1 MSKSEC
7 QRQSNW
13 KVKFKK
19 VTYLKPSDVIFGRV
33 DTCCVTSSHD
43 TGLWCKPL

>member
-7 QRQSNW
+7 QRQNNW

-19 VTYLKPSDVIFGRV
+19 VTYLKPTDVLCGREML
-33 DTCCVTSSHD
+33 CY
-43 TGLWCKPL
+43 

>member
-19 VTYLKPSDVIFGRV
+19 VTYLKPSDKKEKMTYDCTFVM
-33 DTCCVTSSHD
+33 
-43 TGLWCKPL
+43 

>member
-13 KVKFKK
+13 KVNFKK
-19 VTYLKPSDVIFGRV
+19 ITYLKPSDVIFGREMV
-33 DTCCVTSSHD
+33 CYKLTWYRIVV
-43 TGLWCKPL
+43 